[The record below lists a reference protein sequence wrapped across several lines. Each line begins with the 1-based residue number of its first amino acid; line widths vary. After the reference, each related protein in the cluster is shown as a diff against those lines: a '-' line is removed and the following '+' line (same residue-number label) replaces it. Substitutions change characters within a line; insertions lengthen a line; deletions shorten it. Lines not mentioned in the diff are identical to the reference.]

1 MQADWTIAAHA
12 DTPSAAIDLCR
23 IQWPTPFE
31 LTLAEAR
38 PTISLNL
45 SFTLFKGGSRLAEGR
60 IAKAERDEVRSAV
73 AALRDSLESEL
84 ENCWK
89 RWLAEKSRVEYTKAQ
104 HQRSQEEFRLAELSY
119 REGMLTYTDLELSQV
134 ALAETEL
141 RYLQSLYE
149 WATATYSL
157 ETLTGSE
164 FPEHV

>member
-1 MQADWTIAAHA
+1 MLETVV
-12 DTPSAAIDLCR
+12 
-23 IQWPTPFE
+23 
-31 LTLAEAR
+31 
-38 PTISLNL
+38 
-45 SFTLFKGGSRLAEGR
+45 GR
-60 IAKAERDEVRSAV
+60 EEQ
-73 AALRDSLESEL
+73 
-84 ENCWK
+84 
-89 RWLAEKSRVEYTKAQ
+89 VEYTKAQ
-104 HQRSQEEFRLAELSY
+104 HQRSPGGVSGPTLY